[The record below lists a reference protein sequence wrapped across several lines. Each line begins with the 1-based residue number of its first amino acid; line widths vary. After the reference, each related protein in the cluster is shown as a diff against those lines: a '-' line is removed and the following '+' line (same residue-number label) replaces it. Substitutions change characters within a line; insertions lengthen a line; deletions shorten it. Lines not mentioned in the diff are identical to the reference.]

1 MNIQELKDKQNA
13 TILLSNSLAKAEKH
27 QYTADQLNELIKQAV
42 DYNWTSDV
50 IIRNM
55 KTLAGVQQ
63 KFVDE
68 ELKEIE

>member
-1 MNIQELKDKQNA
+1 MSIEEKIIKSKINHERLI
-13 TILLSNSLAKAEKH
+13 KAEKH
-27 QYTADQLNELIKQAV
+27 QYTADQFNELIKQAV

>member
-1 MNIQELKDKQNA
+1 MTIQELKDKHNA
-13 TILLSNSLAKAEKH
+13 TILLSNRLAKAEKH
-27 QYTADQLNELIKQAV
+27 QYAADQLNELIKQAV

-63 KFVDE
+63 TFVDG

>member
-1 MNIQELKDKQNA
+1 MNIQEIKDKHNA
-13 TILLSNSLAKAEKH
+13 TILLSNRIAKAEKH
-27 QYTADQLNELIKQAV
+27 KYTADKLNELIKQAV

-63 KFVDE
+63 TFGDG
-68 ELKEIE
+68 ELKEIV

>member
-1 MNIQELKDKQNA
+1 
-13 TILLSNSLAKAEKH
+13 LLSNRLVKAEKH

>member
-1 MNIQELKDKQNA
+1 MNIQELKEKQNA
-13 TILLSNSLAKAEKH
+13 TILLSNRLAKAEKH

-63 KFVDE
+63 KFVDG